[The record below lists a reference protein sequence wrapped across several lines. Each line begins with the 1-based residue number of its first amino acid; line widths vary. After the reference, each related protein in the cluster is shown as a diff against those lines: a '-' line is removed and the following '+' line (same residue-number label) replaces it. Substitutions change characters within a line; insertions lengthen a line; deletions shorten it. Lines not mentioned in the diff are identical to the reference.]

1 MFALIVEDN
10 SGYNPFKYK
19 IWNGFSQTNND
30 KLQKV
35 EVKSVLS
42 TPSVRSGGFQE
53 NEKVVHA
60 MFYSTFDYAEKE
72 SKRINKI
79 LAENK
84 EPQHSFIIVS
94 ASKLSEM
101 VNSYI

>member
-1 MFALIVEDN
+1 MYALIVEDN

-30 KLQKV
+30 ELQKV
-35 EVKSVLS
+35 EVKAVFS
-42 TPSVRSGGFQE
+42 TPSMGVNGYKE
-53 NEKVVHA
+53 NEKTIDA
-60 MFYSTFDYAEKE
+60 MFYSTSHYAEKE

-79 LAENK
+79 LAEHK

-94 ASKLSEM
+94 TEKLSEM
-101 VNSYI
+101 VNAYI